1 MADGIY
7 SPLSSGHKFGHT
19 DVNRPFPSGGIAV
32 ASGEA
37 NYADFD
43 QHNTVPASV
52 YNPSGVIFTPPL
64 DTFGSDIRGQSGL
77 EPITHFSN
85 SSKHKTIGI
94 EDFGAFNGYIHYTP
108 NPEPSVDLFGNIMY
122 AVIIPKFIPRASAAL
137 WNGYV
142 KREPKQPDKKE
153 DES

>member
-1 MADGIY
+1 MANGRY
-7 SPLSSGHKFGHT
+7 SPLSDGNKFDHV

-43 QHNTVPASV
+43 QHNTAPSSI
-52 YNPSGVIFTPPL
+52 YNPSGVLPTPPL
-64 DTFGSDIRGQSGL
+64 DTFGSDIRSQEGL

-85 SSKHKTIGI
+85 SSNHRSLGI
-94 EDFGAFNGYIHYTP
+94 QNFGAFNAYIHYTSRP
-108 NPEPSVDLFGNIMY
+108 IPTIDVFGNMDY
-122 AVIIPKFIPRASAAL
+122 SVKIPKFIPNASASL

-142 KREPKQPDKKE
+142 KRDPKQPEKKE
-153 DES
+153 DE